1 MTTSR
6 ETLSP
11 PQLAHL
17 REQGLIT
24 SQEVA
29 FVTGDLLI
37 AENVVSN
44 ERRVVGEATLIAE
57 SNKRVLKG

>member
-6 ETLSP
+6 EALPSV
-11 PQLAHL
+11 QLEAL
-17 REQGLIT
+17 RTRGLIT
-24 SQEVA
+24 SQEIA

-44 ERRVVGEATLIAE
+44 DRRVVGESTLITE